1 MPILLITLNKEY
13 YTKVNFLLLDE
24 LKTRKI
30 FRKDIKMI
38 IYILSEE

>member
-13 YTKVNFLLLDE
+13 YTEVNFLLLDE
-24 LKTRKI
+24 LKTRKF